1 MDMTHEKNGMARR
14 DWFFLGLILL
24 GAVLFRMLL
33 LSKVN
38 LIGFDEVNYLKLAAS
53 GRINGLNHVLH
64 GYWSPFYP
72 LVVALLAYLVPDF
85 ELAGRLVQIFSVLIL
100 ILLVFSFARK
110 KFGKPIAFV
119 TALLLAFYTLAARF
133 SIKAE
138 TDFIYTTLAIAGV
151 FLAWNALECK
161 KVWQMF
167 VSGLLF
173 GLAYLTRPEGIGFL
187 MVLWGVLFLVLI
199 YQLFDKQK
207 ILKIVA
213 MILLSGIGFGLA
225 AAPYIFYLHRETG
238 TWTISTK
245 GTVNQQGSMYVE
257 HMSEYQENPFHVV
270 SEDDTKLMQD
280 EIYHIGNFVTRI
292 EEQGKPVVEV
302 SPTALLKKMAEN
314 YYKIITSALTQVMT
328 APLLLLMGLGLFGA
342 VWDSQRARLNLYLL
356 SYVLFFWFILVPAF
370 HINLRYFMP
379 VMPLAFIWVAA
390 GAVWFVAWGSGTLQK
405 SVPKWPAG
413 RSAKVVA
420 VVGLTVVILGASV
433 LPELFKRLGKAKHST
448 EEWAPAWE
456 QKKAGLWLKEQG
468 IKSPIMMAYN
478 HAVSFYAGNYQ
489 IKESIE
495 IPENKIDRCLAY
507 ARHRGAK
514 YLVLDDRYKHHHP
527 LIAHVYEQKDV
538 PPDLKLIYS
547 DKMQNGLGTLIYE
560 ILDPQPVP
568 ASSDSLEVTQ

>member
-1 MDMTHEKNGMARR
+1 MDNEINGMTRR
-14 DWFFLGLILL
+14 DWFFIILILV
-24 GAVLFRMLL
+24 GAVLFRFLL
-33 LSKVN
+33 MSKVN
-38 LIGFDEVNYLKLAAS
+38 LVAFDEVNYLKLAAS

-85 ELAGRLVQIFSVLIL
+85 ELAGRLVQIISVLLL

-110 KFGKPIAFV
+110 KYGKRVAFAA
-119 TALLLAFYTLAARF
+119 ALLLSFYTLAARF

-138 TDFIYTTLAIAGV
+138 TDFIYTMMAIAGV

-167 VSGLLF
+167 ISGLLF

-187 MVLWGVLFLVLI
+187 MVLWGVQFLVFL
-199 YQLFDKQK
+199 YQIFNRQN

-213 MILLSGIGFGLA
+213 MGLLSGIGFGLA

-270 SEDDTKLMQD
+270 SEDNTQLMQD
-280 EIYHIGNFVTRI
+280 EIYHIGNFAARI
-292 EEQGKPVVEV
+292 EEAGKPVVEV
-302 SPTALLKKMAEN
+302 KFTALLKKMAEN
-314 YYKIITSALTQVMT
+314 YYKIITSALTQALT

-342 VWDSQRARLNLYLL
+342 VWDSKRALLNLYFL
-356 SYVLFFWFILVPAF
+356 SFVLFFWFILVPAF

-379 VMPLAFIWVAA
+379 VIPLAFIWVAA
-390 GAVWFVAWGSGTLQK
+390 GAIGLVDWGKETLHK
-405 SVPKWPAG
+405 TIPKWPA
-413 RSAKVVA
+413 RLSARAIVS
-420 VVGLTVVILGASV
+420 VGLTVILLGTSV
-433 LPELFKRLGKAKHST
+433 LPELLKRLGKAKDSV

-456 QKKAGLWLKEQG
+456 QKKAGLWLKAQG
-468 IKSPIMMAYN
+468 IQSPIIMAYN

-527 LIAHVYEQKDV
+527 LIAHVYEQKEV

-547 DKMQNGLGTLIYE
+547 DKMRNGLGTLIYE